1 MSGAAGAG
9 AGAPLPLDGVRV
21 LELGQLLA
29 APCAGMIL
37 ADLGA
42 SVVKVEAFGGD
53 PARELQTAA
62 FTGSGTSPTFLAF
75 NRGKRSIALDLQ
87 TPDGIDVVRRLAA
100 RSDVLIESFRPG
112 VMDRLGIDAAALRG
126 LDARLIYASLSGF
139 GHVGPEHDRRGVDL
153 VIQAESGIMAVT
165 GQPDGPPTKVGFTV
179 VDVAAGHVL
188 AQAILAALIRRGR
201 TGCGDHVTVSLVDVA
216 LHLQSAP
223 MTEYLATGTLPP
235 RAGNAAPMTAPADL
249 FRTRDGHLVI
259 SAYLDR
265 HWRLLCDSIGRPD
278 LPDDA
283 RFLTKVDRV
292 RHRDEL
298 VSELESTLRT
308 DTSRGWMA
316 RLHGAGLAVGMVKTY
331 ADIESDP
338 QVHAMGTVISVG
350 ESAGAYRTVR
360 LPAQFASWSPTHSVP
375 APRIGE
381 HTDEVLR
388 EIGCSDNDI
397 ARLAASGATR
407 TATAAT

>member
-1 MSGAAGAG
+1 MTQSASGALP
-9 AGAPLPLDGVRV
+9 PLEGLRV
-21 LELGQLLA
+21 LEFGNLLA

-42 SVVKVEAFGGD
+42 EVIKVEAFGGD

-75 NRGKRSIALDLQ
+75 NRGKRSVALDLR
-87 TPDGIDVVRRLAA
+87 TPEGIDVARKLVA
-100 RSDVLIESFRPG
+100 RSDVLVESFRPG
-112 VMDRLGIDAAALRG
+112 VMDRLGIGAGTLLAA
-126 LDARLIYASLSGF
+126 DPRLIYASLSGF
-139 GHVGPEHDRRGVDL
+139 GHVGPERGRRGVDL

-201 TGCGDHVTVSLVDVA
+201 TGTGDHVTVSLVDVA

-223 MTEYLATGTLPP
+223 MTEYLATGTPPP
-235 RAGNAAPMTAPADL
+235 RSGNAAPMTAPADL
-249 FRTRDGHLVI
+249 FRTADGHLVI

-265 HWRLLCDSIGRPD
+265 HWRLLCESLGRSD
-278 LPDDA
+278 LPDDP
-283 RFLTKVDRV
+283 RFVTKVDRV

-298 VSELESTLRT
+298 VQELESTLRS

-316 RLHGAGLAVGMVKTY
+316 RLQGAGLAVGMVKSY
-331 ADIESDP
+331 ADIDNDP
-338 QVHAMGTVISVG
+338 QVQAMGTVISVG
-350 ESAGAYRTVR
+350 ETRPFRTVR
-360 LPAQFASWSPTHSVP
+360 LPAQFASWSPEHRLPPPDV
-375 APRIGE
+375 GQ

-388 EIGCSDNDI
+388 EIGFGDADI

-407 TATAAT
+407 SAAAAT

>member
-1 MSGAAGAG
+1 MTPGAALPSAG
-9 AGAPLPLDGVRV
+9 PLDGVRV

-29 APCAGMIL
+29 APCAGMVL

-42 SVVKVEAFGGD
+42 EVVKVEAFGGD

-75 NRGKRSIALDLQ
+75 NRGKRSVALDLQ
-87 TPDGIDVVRRLAA
+87 TPEGIDVVRRLAA

-112 VMDRLGIDAAALRG
+112 VMDRLGIGADTLLAA
-126 LDARLIYASLSGF
+126 DPRLIYASLSGF
-139 GHVGPEHDRRGVDL
+139 GHVGPERGRRGVDL

-201 TGCGDHVTVSLVDVA
+201 TGAGDNVTVSLVDVA

-235 RAGNAAPMTAPADL
+235 RCGNAAPMTAPADL
-249 FRTRDGHLVI
+249 FRTADGHLVI

-265 HWRLLCDSIGRPD
+265 HWRTLCDSIGRSD
-278 LPDDA
+278 LPDDP
-283 RFLTKVDRV
+283 RFVTKVDRV

-298 VSELESTLRT
+298 VQELESTLLS
-308 DTSRGWMA
+308 DTSRGWMT
-316 RLHGAGLAVGMVKTY
+316 RLQGAGLAVGMVKSY
-331 ADIESDP
+331 ADIEDDA
-338 QVHAMGTVISVG
+338 QVKAMGTVISVG
-350 ESAGAYRTVR
+350 EESPFRTVR
-360 LPAQFASWSPTHSVP
+360 LPAQFGSWAPQHRVP
-375 APRIGE
+375 PPAVGQ

-388 EIGCSDNDI
+388 EIGFGDADI

-407 TATAAT
+407 SATAAT